1 MADKR
6 FRLPVDSHASPGDP
20 ASMLSA
26 LGLSLGQLADRRILR
41 VLVKSAFVTL
51 ALFVVLGALGWW
63 GLDTA
68 FIASGLRDDLA
79 SGTQTLRVL
88 IAGVI
93 VLIGV
98 WLLFRLV
105 AIAVVQFFADEVVA
119 AVEARHYPA
128 LAATARPLGWH
139 AEARQAL
146 RGLVRSVLWNLAAL
160 PVAVVLLVSGFGPAL
175 VFFLVNAVLLG
186 RELTEMVRLR
196 HRDAAGTPAAAPPA
210 WQRIL
215 LGGTVAGLLAVPFI
229 NLVAP
234 VIGAATATHLVLRR
248 HAEVSNVGG
257 VSDAP

>member
-1 MADKR
+1 
-6 FRLPVDSHASPGDP
+6 
-20 ASMLSA
+20 
-26 LGLSLGQLADRRILR
+26 
-41 VLVKSAFVTL
+41 
-51 ALFVVLGALGWW
+51 
-63 GLDTA
+63 
-68 FIASGLRDDLA
+68 
-79 SGTQTLRVL
+79 
-88 IAGVI
+88 VI

-128 LAATARPLGWH
+128 FAATARPLGWR
-139 AEARQAL
+139 AEAAGAARAGAVGAVEPGRAAGG
-146 RGLVRSVLWNLAAL
+146 RGVLVTGL
-160 PVAVVLLVSGFGPAL
+160 GPAL

-210 WQRIL
+210 WQRLL

>member
-1 MADKR
+1 
-6 FRLPVDSHASPGDP
+6 
-20 ASMLSA
+20 MLSA

-41 VLVKSAFVTL
+41 VLGKSALVTL

-128 LAATARPLGWH
+128 LAATARPLGWR

-146 RGLVRSVLWNLAAL
+146 RGLVRSVMWNLAAL
-160 PVAVVLLVSGFGPAL
+160 PVAVVLLVTGLGPAL
-175 VFFLVNAVLLG
+175 VFFVVNAVLLG
-186 RELTEMVRLR
+186 RELTDMVRLR
-196 HRDAAGTPAAAPPA
+196 HRDAAGTPAAPPPA
-210 WQRIL
+210 WQRLL
-215 LGGTVAGLLAVPFI
+215 LGGTVAGLLAVPFL

-248 HAEVSNVGG
+248 HTG

>member
-1 MADKR
+1 
-6 FRLPVDSHASPGDP
+6 
-20 ASMLSA
+20 MLSA

-41 VLVKSAFVTL
+41 VLGKARSSRSPCSWCW
-51 ALFVVLGALGWW
+51 ALGWW

-79 SGTQTLRVL
+79 SGAQTLRVL
-88 IAGVI
+88 IAVI

-128 LAATARPLGWH
+128 FAATARPLGWR
-139 AEARQAL
+139 AEAA
-146 RGLVRSVLWNLAAL
+146 GAARAG
-160 PVAVVLLVSGFGPAL
+160 AVG
-175 VFFLVNAVLLG
+175 AVEPG
-186 RELTEMVRLR
+186 R
-196 HRDAAGTPAAAPPA
+196 AAGGRGAAGHRPWPGAGVLSGQCRAAGPGTDRDGPAAPPRRRGNA
-210 WQRIL
+210 SRRAAR
-215 LGGTVAGLLAVPFI
+215 GSGCCCGTVAGLLAVPFI

-248 HAEVSNVGG
+248 QVLGG